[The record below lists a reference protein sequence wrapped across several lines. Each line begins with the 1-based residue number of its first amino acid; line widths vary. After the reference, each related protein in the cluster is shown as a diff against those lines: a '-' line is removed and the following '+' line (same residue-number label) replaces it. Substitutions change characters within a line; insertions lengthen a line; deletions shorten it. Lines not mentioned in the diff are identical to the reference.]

1 MEEESSYKDFTASE
15 AVVPGLTIAVD
26 LSGAFDYN
34 VFSAPLPEGD
44 GVLEG
49 VEEVV
54 GLPVCDII
62 CKLLFVDRLA
72 SGS

>member
-1 MEEESSYKDFTASE
+1 MDKEDSYKNFTASE

-26 LSGAFDYN
+26 LSGTFDYD
-34 VFSAPLPEGD
+34 VFPAPLPESD

-54 GLPVCDII
+54 GLPVCDIV
-62 CKLLFVDRLA
+62 CKLLYSRPD
-72 SGS
+72 

>member
-15 AVVPGLTIAVD
+15 AVVPGLTIAV
-26 LSGAFDYN
+26 DYN